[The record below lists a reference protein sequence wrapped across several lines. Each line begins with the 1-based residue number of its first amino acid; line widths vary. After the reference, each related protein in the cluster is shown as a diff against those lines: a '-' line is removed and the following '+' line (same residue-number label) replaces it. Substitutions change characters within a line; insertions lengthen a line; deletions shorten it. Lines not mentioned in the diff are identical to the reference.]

1 MASDA
6 KSPRMTYRFLGNSG
20 LLVSKLSL
28 GSWMYAKEQ
37 YTAKAWYEMMKVAF
51 EHGRVQRWH
60 ARRHAHGTLT
70 YRAYMQGFGER
81 VAKAEKLK
89 SVVSK
94 LGISLAEI
102 ALAWCVSNESVSTVM
117 IGASSIAQL
126 EQNLKALG
134 AVEKITL
141 EVKAELDALVLP
153 FVAEMAKSDGL
164 DKMRGRYL

>member
-1 MASDA
+1 
-6 KSPRMTYRFLGNSG
+6 
-20 LLVSKLSL
+20 
-28 GSWMYAKEQ
+28 
-37 YTAKAWYEMMKVAF
+37 
-51 EHGRVQRWH
+51 
-60 ARRHAHGTLT
+60 
-70 YRAYMQGFGER
+70 MQGFGER